1 MKKILIIITIFVIS
15 IVSIVFMKYTEYTK
29 NQRKILNINKEF
41 LIYEN
46 STVQINNIVTLMN
59 KAIAKNTENNI
70 KQDEKKVFNEND
82 TNSTFE
88 CFVFISLS
96 NVDTLTNVFP
106 ATSSITCAYTWLLL
120 LYTHSLGLSAVPDIL
135 FLTLLCLLAL
145 SNFLSV
151 LFIILNYSFP

>member
-29 NQRKILNINKEF
+29 NQKKILNFNKEF

-70 KQDEKKVFNEND
+70 QQDEKKLFKEND
-82 TNSTFE
+82 TNSIKIYIETKSSKDEIVQIPMEELMLNEKTGPEKVEYAFSDLKFE
-88 CFVFISLS
+88 MTQKEYHKKTGQIKK
-96 NVDTLTNVFP
+96 
-106 ATSSITCAYTWLLL
+106 
-120 LYTHSLGLSAVPDIL
+120 
-135 FLTLLCLLAL
+135 
-145 SNFLSV
+145 
-151 LFIILNYSFP
+151 IIFTVKN